1 MNQSKAVKIS
11 ENSQIKLV
19 YDELVWTKF
28 NVLVLLINMKHL
40 VIQQKN
46 VFLL

>member
-1 MNQSKAVKIS
+1 MNQYKAVKIS
-11 ENSQIKLV
+11 ENSQIKLI
-19 YDELVWTKF
+19 YDELVI
-28 NVLVLLINMKHL
+28 NVLILLMNMKHL